1 MFKINFKKSS
11 PCDEENNDEEASTC
25 PQIFNLPLLHVF
37 LFKISLLQN
46 FLFTSNNICHSNC
59 YVRELSL
66 WKPAF
71 PLRWVFCFFGLSSQ
85 PPPTLLLYTFKFTK
99 FCPNCEKCFPTR
111 IVGRL
116 SELCLRKAPPP
127 PPPLKWG
134 PVSGVPLRLHNLTLR
149 LTWSTVDSLP
159 ARLVNFR
166 STVNKAEQDLHN
178 STPCLTNQPAY
189 MFTQHL
195 CLSAQFDLPPHFFC
209 QKLWQF
215 WQCFDFGHAMPC
227 LVRFP
232 ASLAFG
238 RASGLGN
245 LTMPCHAM
253 PIPSPNVHY
262 ILQSSS
268 LFLKSSNKASQ
279 ALLSKALLNWEG
291 VRHNGN
297 GAGGKR
303 VISLNLLF
311 CWQNMRIYNLRC
323 ELVDAVLSHRPP
335 FPIQGRT
342 WQIDLNSIFFHQLF
356 SQMNHCHKIHQ
367 KCKSTYMETN
377 QHHKIPW
384 NWRST

>member
-1 MFKINFKKSS
+1 M
-11 PCDEENNDEEASTC
+11 
-25 PQIFNLPLLHVF
+25 
-37 LFKISLLQN
+37 
-46 FLFTSNNICHSNC
+46 
-59 YVRELSL
+59 

-85 PPPTLLLYTFKFTK
+85 PPPTLLLYTFKFTN
-99 FCPNCEKCFPTR
+99 FFPNCEKRFPIR

-166 STVNKAEQDLHN
+166 STVNKAEQDSHN

-195 CLSAQFDLPPHFFC
+195 CLSAQFDLPPHLSC
-209 QKLWQF
+209 QKL
-215 WQCFDFGHAMPC
+215 FDFG
-227 LVRFP
+227 
-232 ASLAFG
+232 
-238 RASGLGN
+238 
-245 LTMPCHAM
+245 HAM

-297 GAGGKR
+297 GAGRKR
-303 VISLNLLF
+303 VLL
-311 CWQNMRIYNLRC
+311 
-323 ELVDAVLSHRPP
+323 
-335 FPIQGRT
+335 G
-342 WQIDLNSIFFHQLF
+342 
-356 SQMNHCHKIHQ
+356 
-367 KCKSTYMETN
+367 
-377 QHHKIPW
+377 
-384 NWRST
+384 